1 MAVGRPQAHRLIRFR
16 QKQPYH
22 WFARNSFK
30 AVCGLSLYL
39 MVRFLSG
46 ILHVLDQKERAKL
59 FLLIFFDVLI
69 SALDIA
75 FLGLTV
81 LVINFYVKNS
91 ALPYTS
97 WLPSSLNNQSS
108 ILLIA
113 LFFVLLGI
121 KNLIAY
127 WVAFSRYGFIYKV
140 ANRLSEKGI
149 REYLKKDYLNFV
161 NIDSSVY
168 IRKISQEPIEF
179 SHYILTN
186 FQQIISQSVL
196 VLFAL
201 VAIIWYHATLFLLL
215 FILLMPTIA
224 LLGWILKK
232 RYDNVRRNIKQT
244 SADTLKNLKEALSGY
259 IESHIYDKDD
269 FFVDRYYRQQRQLNH
284 YICTQQS
291 LQYLPS
297 RLIEVFA
304 ILGFFILI
312 VINKWSAHTPAID
325 LLTISIFVAAAYKI
339 IPGIVKIINSA
350 GQMKTYEFV
359 LDDLL
364 KDSQSSDAKTTKQ
377 SGEIHSISLEK
388 IHYRYNGRPVLDG
401 VCLDINPGD
410 FVGLSAESGCGKTT
424 LIHILLGFIEQ
435 EGGLVS
441 INNKINTVKDRHGW
455 HNRISY
461 IKQQPFLLH
470 DTVRNNI
477 TLQEED
483 YDEQRL
489 EEIIAKCGLYGLINQ
504 YPEGLNRLIT
514 ENGKNLSGGQ
524 RQRVMLARALYHDF
538 DLLIMDEPFGEM
550 DQQSENEILRSLK
563 ELTKEG
569 KMILFITHN
578 KTGLSFCNKIVSLDD

>member
-1 MAVGRPQAHRLIRFR
+1 
-16 QKQPYH
+16 
-22 WFARNSFK
+22 
-30 AVCGLSLYL
+30 

-46 ILHVLDQKERAKL
+46 ILHVLDQKEREKL

-97 WLPSSLNNQSS
+97 WLPSSLNNQNS
-108 ILLIA
+108 ILLII
-113 LFFVLLGI
+113 LFFVLFGI

-127 WVAFSRYGFIYKV
+127 WVASARYRFIYKV
-140 ANRLSEKGI
+140 ASRLSEKGI
-149 REYLKKDYLNFV
+149 RQYLKKDYLNFV

-186 FQQIISQSVL
+186 FQQIISQGVL
-196 VLFAL
+196 VIFAL
-201 VAIIWYHATLFLLL
+201 GAIVWYHASLLFLL
-215 FILLMPTIA
+215 FILLMPAIA

-232 RYDNVRRNIKQT
+232 RYDKVRRNIKQT

-259 IESHIYDKDD
+259 IESHIYGKDD
-269 FFVDRYYRQQRQLNH
+269 FFVERYYRQQRQLNH

-312 VINKWSAHTPAID
+312 VINKWSAHTPVID

-339 IPGIVKIINSA
+339 IPGIVKIINST
-350 GQMKTYEFV
+350 GQMKTYKFV

-364 KDSQSSDAKTTKQ
+364 KDSQPSDARLTRQ
-377 SGEIHSISLEK
+377 SENIHSISLEK
-388 IHYRYNGRPVLDG
+388 IDYKYNGRPVLNG
-401 VCLDINPGD
+401 VCLDINRGD
-410 FVGLSAESGCGKTT
+410 FAGLSADSGRGKTT
-424 LIHILLGFIEQ
+424 LIHILLGFIGQ
-435 EGGLVS
+435 ENGIVA
-441 INNKINTVKDRHGW
+441 INNQVSDVTDRQAW
-455 HNRISY
+455 HSRISY
-461 IKQQPFLLH
+461 IRQQPFLLH
-470 DTVRNNI
+470 DTIRNNI
-477 TLQEED
+477 TLQKER

-489 EEIIAKCGLYGLINQ
+489 EGVIAKCGLCTLINQ

-524 RQRVMLARALYHDF
+524 RQRIMLARALYHDF

-550 DQQSENEILRSLK
+550 DQQSENEILDSLQQ
-563 ELTKEG
+563 LTLEG

-578 KTGLSFCNKIVSLDD
+578 KAGLSFCNKIISLDDCA

>member
-1 MAVGRPQAHRLIRFR
+1 M
-16 QKQPYH
+16 
-22 WFARNSFK
+22 
-30 AVCGLSLYL
+30 
-39 MVRFLSG
+39 
-46 ILHVLDQKERAKL
+46 

-97 WLPSSLNNQSS
+97 WLPGSFNNQNS
-108 ILLIA
+108 ISLVA
-113 LFFVLLGI
+113 LFFVLFGI

-127 WVAFSRYGFIYKV
+127 WVASVRYRFIYKV
-140 ANRLSEKGI
+140 ASRLSEKGI
-149 REYLKKDYLNFV
+149 RQYLKKDYLDFV
-161 NIDSSVY
+161 NVDSSVY

-179 SHYILTN
+179 GHYILTN

-196 VLFAL
+196 VIFAL
-201 VAIIWYHATLFLLL
+201 AAIVWYHASLFLLL
-215 FILLMPTIA
+215 FVLLMPAVA

-244 SADTLKNLKEALSGY
+244 STDTLKNLKEALSAY

-269 FFVDRYYRQQRQLNH
+269 FFAGRYHHQQQQLNH

-312 VINKWSAHTPAID
+312 VINKWSAYTPAID

-339 IPGIVKIINSA
+339 IPGIVKIINSS

-364 KDSQSSDAKTTKQ
+364 KDSKITSGKTVRESEK
-377 SGEIHSISLEK
+377 IHSISLEK
-388 IHYRYNGRPVLDG
+388 IHYRYNGRPVLNG
-401 VCLDINPGD
+401 VCLEINPAD
-410 FVGLSAESGCGKTT
+410 FIGLSAESGRGKTT
-424 LIHILLGFIEQ
+424 LIHILLGFIEH
-435 EGGLVS
+435 ENGIVC
-441 INNKINTVKDRHGW
+441 INNQVTEANDRHAW
-455 HNRISY
+455 HSRISY
-461 IKQQPFLLH
+461 IKQQPFVLH
-470 DTVRNNI
+470 DTIRNNI
-477 TLQEED
+477 TLQEAG

-489 EEIIAKCGLYGLINQ
+489 QEVVAKCGLCSLINQ
-504 YPEGLNRLIT
+504 YPEGLDRLIT

-524 RQRVMLARALYHDF
+524 RQRIMLARALYHDC

-550 DQQSENEILRSLK
+550 DQQSENEILESLK
-563 ELTKEG
+563 HLAKQG
-569 KMILFITHN
+569 KMILLITHN
-578 KTGLSFCNKIVSLDD
+578 KAGLSFCNKIASLDG

>member
-1 MAVGRPQAHRLIRFR
+1 VQ
-16 QKQPYH
+16 
-22 WFARNSFK
+22 
-30 AVCGLSLYL
+30 
-39 MVRFLSG
+39 FLSG

-97 WLPSSLNNQSS
+97 WLPGSLNDQHSV
-108 ILLIA
+108 LLIA
-113 LFFVLLGI
+113 LFFVLFGI

-127 WVAFSRYGFIYKV
+127 YIASARYRFIYNV
-140 ANRLSEKGI
+140 ATRLSEKGI
-149 REYLKKDYLNFV
+149 RQYLKKDYLSFV

-168 IRKISQEPIEF
+168 IRKITSQPIEF
-179 SHYILTN
+179 STYILTN
-186 FQQIISQSVL
+186 FQQIISQSIL
-196 VLFAL
+196 VIFAL
-201 VAIIWYHATLFLLL
+201 AVVLWYHATLFLLL
-215 FILLMPTIA
+215 FLLLMPAIA

-232 RYDNVRRNIKQT
+232 RYNNVRRHIKQT
-244 SADTLKNLKEALSGY
+244 SSDTLKNVKEALSGY

-269 FFVDRYYRQQRQLNH
+269 FFVDRYYRQQQQLNH

-304 ILGFFILI
+304 ILGFFIL
-312 VINKWSAHTPAID
+312 VLINKWSVHTPAID
-325 LLTISIFVAAAYKI
+325 LLTISVFLAAAYKI
-339 IPGIVKIINSA
+339 IPGIVRIINSA
-350 GQMKTYEFV
+350 GQIKTYEFV

-364 KDSQSSDAKTTKQ
+364 KDNLVTDAITTRRSDQ
-377 SGEIHSISLEK
+377 IRSISLEK
-388 IHYRYNGRPVLDG
+388 IHYKYNDRSVLKG

-410 FVGLSAESGCGKTT
+410 FVGLSADSGRGKTT
-424 LIHILLGFIEQ
+424 LMHILLGFIEQ
-435 EGGLVS
+435 EDGIVC
-441 INNKINTVKDRHGW
+441 INNQISNKNDRHTW
-455 HNRISY
+455 HSRISY

-470 DTVRNNI
+470 DSIRNNI
-477 TLQEED
+477 TLQEKN
-483 YDEQRL
+483 YDEERL
-489 EEIIAKCGLYGLINQ
+489 KDVITTCGLCNVINQ
-504 YPEGLNRLIT
+504 YQDGIDHIIT

-524 RQRVMLARALYHDF
+524 RQRIMLARALYHDF

-550 DQQSENEILRSLK
+550 DQQSENEILDNLK
-563 ELTKEG
+563 QLTHEG

-578 KTGLSFCNKIVSLDD
+578 KAGLSFCNKIVSLND

>member
-1 MAVGRPQAHRLIRFR
+1 M
-16 QKQPYH
+16 
-22 WFARNSFK
+22 
-30 AVCGLSLYL
+30 
-39 MVRFLSG
+39 
-46 ILHVLDQKERAKL
+46 

-97 WLPSSLNNQSS
+97 WLPGSFNNQNS

-113 LFFVLLGI
+113 LFFVLFGI

-127 WVAFSRYGFIYKV
+127 WIASARCRFIYKV
-140 ANRLSEKGI
+140 ASRLSEKGI
-149 REYLKKDYLNFV
+149 RQYLKKDYLNFV
-161 NIDSSVY
+161 NIDSSIY

-179 SHYILTN
+179 GHYILTN

-196 VLFAL
+196 VIFAL
-201 VAIIWYHATLFLLL
+201 AAIVWYHASLFLLL
-215 FILLMPTIA
+215 FVLLMPAVA
-224 LLGWILKK
+224 LLGWVLKK

-269 FFVDRYYRQQRQLNH
+269 FFADRYHRQQQQLNH

-364 KDSQSSDAKTTKQ
+364 KDNKITSGKTVRQSEKMN
-377 SGEIHSISLEK
+377 SISLEK
-388 IHYRYNGRPVLDG
+388 IHYKYNGRPVLNG
-401 VCLDINPGD
+401 VYLEINPGD
-410 FVGLSAESGCGKTT
+410 FIGLSAESGRGKTT
-424 LIHILLGFIEQ
+424 LIHILLGFIEH
-435 EGGLVS
+435 ENGIVC
-441 INNKINTVKDRHGW
+441 INNQVTEANDRQAW

-470 DTVRNNI
+470 DTIRNNI
-477 TLQEED
+477 TLQEAG

-489 EEIIAKCGLYGLINQ
+489 EEVIAKCGLCGLINQ

-524 RQRVMLARALYHDF
+524 RQRIMLARALYHDF

-550 DQQSENEILRSLK
+550 DQQSENEILESLK
-563 ELTKEG
+563 QLAQEG

-578 KTGLSFCNKIVSLDD
+578 KTGLSFCSKIASLDG

>member
-1 MAVGRPQAHRLIRFR
+1 MLRL
-16 QKQPYH
+16 
-22 WFARNSFK
+22 
-30 AVCGLSLYL
+30 
-39 MVRFLSG
+39 LSG
-46 ILHVLDQKERAKL
+46 IVHVLDQKEREKL

-97 WLPSSLNNQSS
+97 RLPHSLRDQNSV
-108 ILLIA
+108 LLIA
-113 LFFVLLGI
+113 MFFVLFGI
-121 KNLIAY
+121 KNIIAY
-127 WVAFSRYGFIYKV
+127 WIAAARYRFIYTV
-140 ANRLSEKGI
+140 ATRLSEKGI
-149 REYLKKDYLNFV
+149 RQYLKKDYLSFV
-161 NIDSSVY
+161 TIDSSVY
-168 IRKISQEPIEF
+168 IRKISQQPIEF

-186 FQQIISQSVL
+186 FQQIVSQSVL
-196 VLFAL
+196 VIFAL
-201 VAIIWYHATLFLLL
+201 VAIVWYHATLFLLL
-215 FILLMPTIA
+215 FTLLMPAIA
-224 LLGWILKK
+224 VLGWILKK

-269 FFVDRYYRQQRQLNH
+269 FFAERYYRQQQQLNH

-304 ILGFFILI
+304 MLGFFIL
-312 VINKWSAHTPAID
+312 VLINKWSAQTPAVD
-325 LLTISIFVAAAYKI
+325 LLTISIFLAAAYKV

-364 KDSQSSDAKTTKQ
+364 KDNQVKDIAITKRSDQ
-377 SGEIHSISLEK
+377 IRSLSLEK
-388 IHYRYNGRPVLDG
+388 IHYRYNDRPVLKG
-401 VCLDINPGD
+401 VCFDIKAGD
-410 FVGLSAESGCGKTT
+410 FVGLSADSGRGKTT
-424 LIHILLGFIEQ
+424 LIHILLGFIDQ
-435 EGGLVS
+435 QDGIVCINNQISS
-441 INNKINTVKDRHGW
+441 INDRRAW
-455 HNRISY
+455 HSRISY

-470 DTVRNNI
+470 DTIGNNI
-477 TLQEED
+477 TL
-483 YDEQRL
+483 DENNWNEGRL
-489 EEIIAKCGLYGLINQ
+489 KEVIATCGLCNLVNQ
-504 YPEGLNRLIT
+504 HPEGLDQMIT

-524 RQRVMLARALYHDF
+524 RQRIMLARALYHDF

-550 DQQSENEILRSLK
+550 DQQSENEILADLK
-563 ELTKEG
+563 QLTQDG

-578 KTGLSFCNKIVSLDD
+578 KAVLSFGNKIVLLDD

>member
-1 MAVGRPQAHRLIRFR
+1 M
-16 QKQPYH
+16 
-22 WFARNSFK
+22 
-30 AVCGLSLYL
+30 
-39 MVRFLSG
+39 
-46 ILHVLDQKERAKL
+46 

-97 WLPSSLNNQSS
+97 WLPGSFNNQNS
-108 ILLIA
+108 ILLIV
-113 LFFVLLGI
+113 LFFVLFGI
-121 KNLIAY
+121 KNLVAY
-127 WVAFSRYGFIYKV
+127 WIASTRYRFIYKV
-140 ANRLSEKGI
+140 ASRLSEKGI
-149 REYLKKDYLNFV
+149 RQYLKKDYLNFV
-161 NIDSSVY
+161 NVDSSIY

-186 FQQIISQSVL
+186 FQHIISQSVL
-196 VLFAL
+196 VIFAL
-201 VAIIWYHATLFLLL
+201 AAIVCYHASLFLLL
-215 FILLMPTIA
+215 FVLLMPAVA
-224 LLGWILKK
+224 LLGWVLKK

-269 FFVDRYYRQQRQLNH
+269 FFADRYHRQQQQLNH

-312 VINKWSAHTPAID
+312 MINKWSAYTPAID

-364 KDSQSSDAKTTKQ
+364 KDNKITSGKTVRQSEKMN
-377 SGEIHSISLEK
+377 SISLEK
-388 IHYRYNGRPVLDG
+388 IHYKYNGRPVLNG
-401 VCLDINPGD
+401 VYLKINPGD
-410 FVGLSAESGCGKTT
+410 FIGLSAESGRGKTT
-424 LIHILLGFIEQ
+424 LIHILLGFIEH
-435 EGGLVS
+435 ENGIVC
-441 INNKINTVKDRHGW
+441 INNQVTEANDRQAW

-470 DTVRNNI
+470 DTIRNNI
-477 TLQEED
+477 TLQEAG

-489 EEIIAKCGLYGLINQ
+489 EEVIAKCGLCGLINQ

-524 RQRVMLARALYHDF
+524 RQRIMLARALYHDF

-550 DQQSENEILRSLK
+550 DQQSENEILESLK
-563 ELTKEG
+563 QLAQEG

-578 KTGLSFCNKIVSLDD
+578 KTGLSFCSKIASLDG

>member
-1 MAVGRPQAHRLIRFR
+1 
-16 QKQPYH
+16 
-22 WFARNSFK
+22 
-30 AVCGLSLYL
+30 
-39 MVRFLSG
+39 VRFLSG
-46 ILHVLDQKERAKL
+46 ILHVLDQKEWGKL

-97 WLPSSLNNQSS
+97 WLPGSFNNQNS

-113 LFFVLLGI
+113 SFFVLFGI
-121 KNLIAY
+121 KNLVAY
-127 WVAFSRYGFIYKV
+127 WIASTRYRFIYKV
-140 ANRLSEKGI
+140 ASRLSEKGI
-149 REYLKKDYLNFV
+149 RQYLKKDYLNFV
-161 NIDSSVY
+161 NVDSSVY

-179 SHYILTN
+179 GHYILTN

-196 VLFAL
+196 IIFAL
-201 VAIIWYHATLFLLL
+201 AAIVWYHASLFLLL
-215 FILLMPTIA
+215 FVLLMPAVA

-269 FFVDRYYRQQRQLNH
+269 FFANRYHRQQQQLNH

-312 VINKWSAHTPAID
+312 VINKWSAHTLAID

-339 IPGIVKIINSA
+339 IPGIVKVINSA

-364 KDSQSSDAKTTKQ
+364 KDNKITSGKTVRQSEKMN
-377 SGEIHSISLEK
+377 SISLEK
-388 IHYRYNGRPVLDG
+388 IHYKYNGRPVLNG
-401 VCLDINPGD
+401 VYLKINPGD
-410 FVGLSAESGCGKTT
+410 FIGLSAESGRGKTT
-424 LIHILLGFIEQ
+424 LIHILLGFIEH
-435 EGGLVS
+435 ENGIVC
-441 INNKINTVKDRHGW
+441 INNQVTEANDRQAW

-470 DTVRNNI
+470 DTIRNNI
-477 TLQEED
+477 TLQEAG

-489 EEIIAKCGLYGLINQ
+489 EEVIAKCGLCGLINQ

-524 RQRVMLARALYHDF
+524 RQRIMLARALYHDF

-550 DQQSENEILRSLK
+550 DQQSENEILESLK
-563 ELTKEG
+563 QLAQEG

-578 KTGLSFCNKIVSLDD
+578 KAGLSFCSKIVSLDG

>member
-1 MAVGRPQAHRLIRFR
+1 
-16 QKQPYH
+16 
-22 WFARNSFK
+22 
-30 AVCGLSLYL
+30 
-39 MVRFLSG
+39 VRFLSG
-46 ILHVLDQKERAKL
+46 ILHVLNQKERARL

-97 WLPSSLNNQSS
+97 WLPGSLNNQNS
-108 ILLIA
+108 ILLII
-113 LFFVLLGI
+113 LFFVLFGI

-127 WVAFSRYGFIYKV
+127 WIAAARYRFMYNVAT
-140 ANRLSEKGI
+140 RLSEKGI
-149 REYLKKDYLNFV
+149 RQYLKKDYLNFV
-161 NIDSSVY
+161 NVDSSVY
-168 IRKISQEPIEF
+168 IRKISNQPIEF
-179 SHYILTN
+179 STYILNN
-186 FQQIISQSVL
+186 FQQVVSQGVL
-196 VLFAL
+196 VIFAL
-201 VAIIWYHATLFLLL
+201 AAIIWYHASLFLLL
-215 FILLMPTIA
+215 FILLMPAIA

-232 RYDNVRRNIKQT
+232 RYDHVRRNIKQT
-244 SADTLKNLKEALSGY
+244 SADTIKNLKEGLSGY
-259 IESHIYDKDD
+259 IESHIYDKED
-269 FFVDRYYRQQRQLNH
+269 FFAERYHRQQQQLNN

-312 VINKWSAHTPAID
+312 LINKWSVHTPAVD
-325 LLTISIFVAAAYKI
+325 LLTISVFLAAAYKI
-339 IPGIVKIINSA
+339 IPGIVRIINSA

-364 KDSQSSDAKTTKQ
+364 KDGKVASLVTIQQSWH
-377 SGEIHSISLEK
+377 IHSISLNK
-388 IHYRYNGRPVLDG
+388 IYYKYQDRTVLNGVN
-401 VCLDINPGD
+401 VDIHLGD
-410 FVGLSAESGCGKTT
+410 FIGLSADSGRGKTT

-435 EGGLVS
+435 DDGIVC
-441 INNKINTVKDRHGW
+441 INDQISNAKERQTW

-470 DTVRNNI
+470 DTIRNNI
-477 TLQEED
+477 TLQEKD

-489 EEIIAKCGLYGLINQ
+489 NEVIVKCGLSGLINQ
-504 YPEGLNRLIT
+504 YPEGLNRIIT

-524 RQRVMLARALYHDF
+524 RQRIMLARALYHDF

-550 DQQSENEILRSLK
+550 DQQSENEILDSLK
-563 ELTKEG
+563 QMTLNG

-578 KTGLSFCNKIVSLDD
+578 KAGLSFCNKIVSLDD

>member
-1 MAVGRPQAHRLIRFR
+1 
-16 QKQPYH
+16 
-22 WFARNSFK
+22 
-30 AVCGLSLYL
+30 
-39 MVRFLSG
+39 
-46 ILHVLDQKERAKL
+46 L

-91 ALPYTS
+91 DLPYTS
-97 WLPSSLNNQSS
+97 WLPRSLEDQNSV
-108 ILLIA
+108 LLIA
-113 LFFVLLGI
+113 VFFILFSI

-127 WVAFSRYGFIYKV
+127 WTASGRYQFIYNV
-140 ANRLSEKGI
+140 AGRLSEKGI
-149 REYLKKDYLNFV
+149 RQYLKKDYLSFV
-161 NIDSSVY
+161 NVDSSVY
-168 IRKISQEPIEF
+168 IRKISQQPIEF

-186 FQQIISQSVL
+186 FQQIVSQSVL
-196 VLFAL
+196 VILAL
-201 VAIIWYHATLFLLL
+201 AAIIWYHATLFLLL
-215 FILLMPTIA
+215 FILLMPAIA
-224 LLGWILKK
+224 VLGWILKK

-269 FFVDRYYRQQRQLNH
+269 FFAERYYRQQQQLNH

-304 ILGFFILI
+304 ILGFFIL
-312 VINKWSAHTPAID
+312 VLINKWSAQTSAVD
-325 LLTISIFVAAAYKI
+325 LLTISIFLAAAYKI

-364 KDSQSSDAKTTKQ
+364 KDNQVKDNAITKRSDQ
-377 SGEIHSISLEK
+377 IRSFSLEK
-388 IHYRYNGRPVLDG
+388 IHYKYNDRPVLKG
-401 VCLDINPGD
+401 VCLDINAGD
-410 FVGLSAESGCGKTT
+410 FVGLSADSGRGKTT

-435 EGGLVS
+435 KDGIVC
-441 INNKINTVKDRHGW
+441 INNQISSANDRRAWHG
-455 HNRISY
+455 RISY

-470 DTVRNNI
+470 DTIRNNI
-477 TLQEED
+477 TL
-483 YDEQRL
+483 DENNWNEGRL
-489 EEIIAKCGLYGLINQ
+489 KEVIATCGLCNLINQ
-504 YPEGLNRLIT
+504 HPEGLDQMIT

-524 RQRVMLARALYHDF
+524 RQRIMLARALYYDF

-550 DQQSENEILRSLK
+550 DQQSENEILADLK
-563 ELTKEG
+563 QLTQDG

-578 KTGLSFCNKIVSLDD
+578 KAVLSFCNKIVLLDD